1 MYDIFLPVVKP
12 EISGPLEH
20 EISSSQY
27 DEEYLESQLARID
40 EENPMI
46 GQWIRTF
53 AETTDDETGA
63 AFCALVVYRMLESQ
77 AEANKMNFQYGRSD
91 E

>member
-20 EISSSQY
+20 EIASCQY
-27 DEEYLESQLARID
+27 DEEYLEKQLSRID

-46 GQWIRTF
+46 GHWIRSF
-53 AETTDDETGA
+53 AETTEDVIGA
-63 AFCALVVYRMLESQ
+63 SFCALVVYRMLESQ
-77 AEANKMNFQYGRSD
+77 AEANKMNFEDGLPIN
-91 E
+91 